1 VVEAYK
7 RDKTKQCFFKPTGA
21 VVYDRRILSFKGLEF
36 ASLLTL
42 EGRLTVP
49 MQMSEYQRLRFGHG
63 HGQADLVLVDGIFLV
78 RRQAVEVEVGQRQ
91 AVWVG
96 VGVIGHGG
104 YRQDSRGPIE
114 AQKRT
119 VHASYIV

>member
-1 VVEAYK
+1 M
-7 RDKTKQCFFKPTGA
+7 PGA
-21 VVYDRRILSFKGLEF
+21 QLQAARFSWRFLTF
-36 ASLLTL
+36 AVTL
-42 EGRLTVP
+42 HARN
-49 MQMSEYQRLRFGHG
+49 Q
-63 HGQADLVLVDGIFLV
+63 LV

-104 YRQDSRGPIE
+104 YRQDSRVPIE

-119 VHASYIV
+119 AHASYIV